1 LTDNGDGIYSAVTS
15 AEGGAEMPG
24 VTKRK
29 QAARESA
36 ALRRRQVATE
46 YGMEQIPSATLT
58 DWLGDADPWVVAA
71 ANEVL
76 FGRGKAALD
85 ALVTGLS
92 HDHAKVRAA
101 CALLMDHLGD
111 DRCTEPLKRM
121 LKHDRIEAVRRSALH
136 SLACQDCKVCPL
148 TGDTLGPLID
158 AALTDRSL
166 GVRRR
171 AIQYLVGQKRDARVA
186 EAARMILTDEK
197 DAILL
202 RRAQRALD
210 WHLSDAPQAPCAS

>member
-1 LTDNGDGIYSAVTS
+1 
-15 AEGGAEMPG
+15 
-24 VTKRK
+24 
-29 QAARESA
+29 
-36 ALRRRQVATE
+36 LRRRQVAAE
-46 YGMEQIPSATLT
+46 HGMEQMPSATLT
-58 DWLGDADPWVVAA
+58 EWLGDADRWVVAA

-85 ALVTGLS
+85 ALVAGLS
-92 HDHAKVRAA
+92 HDDAKERAA

-111 DRCTEPLKRM
+111 DRCTTPLKHA

-136 SLACQDCKVCPL
+136 SLACQNCKECPL
-148 TGDTLGPLID
+148 SGDILAPLID

-186 EAARMILTDEK
+186 EAARALLECENDPIV
-197 DAILL
+197 L

-210 WHLSDAPQAPCAS
+210 WHLSEAPQAPCGS